1 MTSKGSPVRSA
12 ASLTVDELEEK
23 LATLHNC
30 LSTPYRARAEAIL
43 QQRRQRE
50 ARASRNRSHNVLQGS
65 EDANAG
71 RVPLERVSVPF
82 HSPTSI
88 QNPSPAE
95 TNGNS
100 AEKAPDESRMR
111 VAAGISTTPTEF
123 KSKCN
128 SEDEVAKRDGS
139 SGLSGP
145 SPTACAPAQVLPLD
159 PHTRRYVQQ
168 LEWQV
173 KMLADALQQ
182 ERERL
187 AEVDA
192 RVVQPLLRLGDAALQ
207 RQVQLECALASCRA
221 RERDERDP
229 PREEVCGERDVS
241 LLGKS
246 LGDKLKEGREGAAP
260 S

>member
-1 MTSKGSPVRSA
+1 MTSKGSPVRSG
-12 ASLTVDELEEK
+12 ASLTADELEEK
-23 LATLHNC
+23 LATLHNY

-43 QQRRQRE
+43 QRRRQRE
-50 ARASRNRSHNVLQGS
+50 ARASLNRSHKVLQGP
-65 EDANAG
+65 EGANPG

-82 HSPTSI
+82 HSPASI

-95 TNGNS
+95 KKGNS
-100 AEKAPDESRMR
+100 VEKAPGESRMR
-111 VAAGISTTPTEF
+111 VAADISTTPTEF
-123 KSKCN
+123 KSECD
-128 SEDEVAKRDGS
+128 SEDEVSKRDGS
-139 SGLSGP
+139 SGLSEP
-145 SPTACAPAQVLPLD
+145 SPTACAPAQALPMD

-192 RVVQPLLRLGDAALQ
+192 RVVQPLLRLADAALQ
-207 RQVQLECALASCRA
+207 QQVQLECALASCRA
-221 RERDERDP
+221 RERDERGP
-229 PREEVCGERDVS
+229 LREEVCSERDVN
-241 LLGKS
+241 LLCKS
-246 LGDKLKEGREGAAP
+246 LGDILKEGREGSAP